1 VLDLEVLI
9 SKLHAIDR
17 FTTPPIPKSEVTSLE
32 HEAGND
38 SVECTSLVVES
49 FATLANSF
57 LSCINKK
64 VESHMKPKPNK

>member
-1 VLDLEVLI
+1 
-9 SKLHAIDR
+9 
-17 FTTPPIPKSEVTSLE
+17 
-32 HEAGND
+32 
-38 SVECTSLVVES
+38 VES